1 MAPLRPP
8 SGYHLEGGQFFAPS
22 PPPPARVSGQQL
34 GLQAGQSV
42 LVAASPSRIPA
53 DYDDR
58 LLVPHYDVFEERGG
72 SKGVQFGKTTSRVF
86 DGGEAVNPGLAGKQ
100 VAALEAARDAE
111 TLKVKELERK
121 LAIVTRSKESTTTV
135 LERELKKERET
146 REREEK
152 RVKELEEKVRN
163 LGNKVIFLEHQA
175 DRDRKKLA
183 LEGALGPSSAASGN
197 PDAPLAL
204 GLHIESLLEAFGEVD
219 AIRGGAGGAGGGGGA
234 GAGGA
239 HHPPALH
246 AGSFREAYLPE
257 ASLMMRAADAARR
270 KALDDEA
277 ARVVGSPAPSLG
289 AAERQPRDPTV
300 VPFPDA
306 PEAHALHHAHMV
318 PPLALNGQP
327 QHHPEGAGASSRRGG
342 GAQSHRP
349 SSAVPPVVEVA
360 RPATFR
366 GQRSRLEPKWK
377 HERGSLTLYTPVTSR
392 ERVGGGFSGVQYY
405 QPAAAD
411 AYGPSGGPGGAAG
424 ETDLQRQVRRLAALV
439 EYYEEL
445 VLQEQ
450 GAAIVP
456 ERQLRRYAQ
465 VTEEARAWVY
475 RLHQI
480 VMRVARHDTGSSRQ
494 QRGGSGTAIA
504 TSPPPANGGAAAMVG
519 GGGILLGAIGEV
531 PSGEELESWRTVYT
545 PACRLLEAIEERS
558 QAHADLSQLN
568 RKMDDELRVLR
579 GVVYK
584 QRFNFGVQTDDES
597 AYYAFIDQLVDECI
611 FEVAMEPHE
620 LDRGHSTGIP
630 PLIVELL
637 SDRYRDAVDGEIVP
651 VRSVYKMINQVYQ
664 DKIKADAADD
674 RDNNPRQGMPEYLY
688 DWFTTKHGIRVVA
701 EGNLVSL
708 VFSLNRYENEH
719 PAIETFN
726 RFLDRH
732 PRKVCDFFLA
742 TMRLAQASRTG
753 MLFPDIEGH
762 GMIITAARAI
772 AVARQVFAGL
782 HKETLFRLEGMIEA
796 RCTVPNDALMK
807 KNHGLQKTK
816 ILPLLSFLDLVVAE
830 WYAEHQRA
838 RDRLARLFDEFDKD
852 RSGTLGI
859 DEFTEM
865 VKTLGIDIRRPLQ
878 LFREKTRAGATQTM
892 SRATWITFGPEA
904 GIAFSFPANL
914 R

>member
-1 MAPLRPP
+1 LAP
-8 SGYHLEGGQFFAPS
+8 
-22 PPPPARVSGQQL
+22 
-34 GLQAGQSV
+34 
-42 LVAASPSRIPA
+42 SPSRIPA

-86 DGGEAVNPGLAGKQ
+86 DSGEAVNPGLAGKQ

-175 DRDRKKLA
+175 DRDKKKLA
-183 LEGALGPSSAASGN
+183 MEAGGAGSASSVN

-204 GLHIESLLEAFGEVD
+204 GLHLESLVEAFAETDIAAG
-219 AIRGGAGGAGGGGGA
+219 GGAGNGGGGGGGA
-234 GAGGA
+234 A
-239 HHPPALH
+239 ALH
-246 AGSFREAYLPE
+246 AGSYREAYLPE

-270 KALDDEA
+270 KALEEEA
-277 ARVVGSPAPSLG
+277 AKVTGSPGPSP
-289 AAERQPRDPTV
+289 AERHPRDPTTI
-300 VPFPDA
+300 PFPDA
-306 PEAHALHHAHMV
+306 PESHPHLSV
-318 PPLALNGQP
+318 PPLALGHQHQHNPP
-327 QHHPEGAGASSRRGG
+327 QHEGSGTTTRRSAAAHGPSGAH
-342 GAQSHRP
+342 SHRP
-349 SSAVPPVVEVA
+349 ASAPPVVEVA

-377 HERGSLTLYTPVTSR
+377 HERGALTLYTPVTSR

-411 AYGPSGGPGGAAG
+411 AYGPGPEG
-424 ETDLQRQVRRLAALV
+424 ETDIQRQVRRLAALV

-480 VMRVARHDTGSSRQ
+480 VTRVVRHDTGARLQQHGHQHQHQHQHQQQQQ
-494 QRGGSGTAIA
+494 QRSGTAIA
-504 TSPPPANGGAAAMVG
+504 TTPTNDPAARGNPA
-519 GGGILLGAIGEV
+519 ILLGAIGEV
-531 PSGEELESWRTVYT
+531 PSGEELESWRAVYT
-545 PACRLLEAIEERS
+545 PAARLLEAIEERS
-558 QAHADLSQLN
+558 QAHAELAGRNQKLEE
-568 RKMDDELRVLR
+568 ELRVLR

-597 AYYAFIDQLVDECI
+597 AYYAVIDELVDECI

-620 LDRGHSTGIP
+620 LDKGHTTGMP

-637 SDRYRDAVDGEIVP
+637 SERYRDAEDGEIVP

-664 DKIKADAADD
+664 DKLKADAADD

-688 DWFTTKHGIRVVA
+688 DWFMTKHGIRVVA

-708 VFSLNRYENEH
+708 IFSLNKYENEH
-719 PAIETFN
+719 PALETFN

-732 PRKVCDFFLA
+732 PKKVCDFFLA
-742 TMRLAQASRTG
+742 TMRLAQAARTG

-762 GMIITAARAI
+762 GPIITYSRAVS
-772 AVARQVFAGL
+772 VARQVFAGL
-782 HKETLFRLEGMIEA
+782 QKEAMYRLEGQIEA
-796 RCTVPNDALMK
+796 RCTFPNDALMK
-807 KNHGLQKTK
+807 KNNGLQKTK
-816 ILPLLSFLDLVVAE
+816 ILPLLVFLDCVVAE

-838 RDRLARLFDEFDKD
+838 RDRLARLFDEFDRD
-852 RSGTLGI
+852 RSGTLGV

-878 LFREKTRAGATQTM
+878 LFREKTRSGVTQTM

-914 R
+914 K